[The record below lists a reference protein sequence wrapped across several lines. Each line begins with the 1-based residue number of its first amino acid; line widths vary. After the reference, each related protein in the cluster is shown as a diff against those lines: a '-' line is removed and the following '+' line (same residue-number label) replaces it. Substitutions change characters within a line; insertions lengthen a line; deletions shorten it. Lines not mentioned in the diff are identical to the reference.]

1 MIRGRWFPQG
11 SDLSVPLRLRQDV
24 FARERDALDDS
35 AQQVVVYQSDEP
47 VGTARLWWQDGSFH
61 LGDVGV
67 LAAER
72 GKGVGDLLVRL
83 LLFKAL
89 SHYATVVEL
98 MAPPEVVGFFAKYGF
113 VPADTDAQ
121 DAPEGL
127 VLMVIR
133 GDDIQLS
140 HCGGCKGC

>member
-11 SDLSVPLRLRQDV
+11 SDITIALRLRQDV
-24 FARERDALDDS
+24 FARGRDALDDA
-35 AQQVVVYQSDEP
+35 AQQVVVYQADEP
-47 VGTARLWWQDGSFH
+47 VGAARLWWQDGSFH

-67 LAAER
+67 LETER

-98 MAPPEVVGFFAKYGF
+98 LAPPEVVSFFTKYGF
-113 VPADTDAQ
+113 VPADTDAP
-121 DAPEGL
+121 DGL
-127 VLMVIR
+127 VTMVIR

-140 HCGGCKGC
+140 HCGGCQGC